1 MIFSIGFILFV
12 TGFFWYRGS
21 PTYGDWRDTAQFLLQ
36 VVGFILVCISLLT
49 LAVRYLP

>member
-1 MIFSIGFILFV
+1 MNIDEIKAHLNDLANGQDADFANA
-12 TGFFWYRGS
+12 
-21 PTYGDWRDTAQFLLQ
+21 AQFLLQ